1 MKYIIITIAVFAAIV
16 IISVEIS
23 AMADGFRKRHGKPP
37 MRRGQRSVWFIC
49 SFIVLVSVVFFGY
62 FSVYYHADDDARK
75 ALLSEDGVAVTKL
88 DSGWFFDGSGEKYA
102 VIFFPGA
109 KVECE
114 SYAPLMKQL
123 AGKGIDAFLVDP
135 PFNMAIL
142 GTGAA
147 AEIMDEFEYDE
158 WSVSGHS
165 LGGTAAAGIAA
176 DHPDDIKSLILL
188 AAYPSKE
195 IPGNVRLCSIYGD
208 ADDVLELNEYEKH
221 KKNWPPESE
230 EFVIN
235 GGNHSGFGNY
245 GEQSG
250 DGRAAISRSDQQSIT
265 AGKIA
270 EFVIAEE

>member
-16 IISVEIS
+16 IISVELS

-37 MRRGQRSVWFIC
+37 MGRGQRSVWFIC
-49 SFIVLVSVVFFGY
+49 SFVVLVSVVFFGY
-62 FSVYYHADDDARK
+62 FSGYYHADDDARK

-135 PFNMAIL
+135 PLNMAIL

-176 DHPDDIKSLILL
+176 EHPDDIKSLILL

-208 ADDVLELNEYEKH
+208 ADEVLELNEYEKH

-245 GEQSG
+245 G
-250 DGRAAISRSDQQSIT
+250 
-265 AGKIA
+265 
-270 EFVIAEE
+270 